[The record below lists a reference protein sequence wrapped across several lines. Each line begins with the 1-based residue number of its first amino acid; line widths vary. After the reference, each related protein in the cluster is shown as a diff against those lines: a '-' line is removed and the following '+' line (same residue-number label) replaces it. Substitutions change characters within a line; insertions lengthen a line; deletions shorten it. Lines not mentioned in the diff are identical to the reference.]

1 METQVIYNSDL
12 HFEHMQW
19 KKELL
24 FWKDEI
30 KSFQNRLDE
39 IIIRWSDDKVLA
51 ELGQYRH
58 NFIAQNEK
66 IDKLIKAIDSHE
78 HNMAEHLNAD
88 EDCIDRVHLR
98 HHQAFR
104 NKLATFR
111 TNYNELKHKLFMF
124 LTEHM

>member
-1 METQVIYNSDL
+1 MVTQVIYNSDL

-39 IIIRWSDDKVLA
+39 IVIRWSDDKILA
-51 ELGQYRH
+51 QLGQFRH
-58 NFIAQNEK
+58 NFLSYGEK

-78 HNMAEHLNAD
+78 HNISDHFEANEN
-88 EDCIDRVHLR
+88 CIDRVHLKL
-98 HHQAFR
+98 HKDFR
-104 NKLATFR
+104 GKLDKFR
-111 TNYNELKHKLFMF
+111 TNYYELKHKLFKF
-124 LTEHM
+124 LTEYM

>member
-1 METQVIYNSDL
+1 MVEQVIYNSDL

-39 IIIRWSDDKVLA
+39 IVIRWSDDKILA
-51 ELGQYRH
+51 QLGQFRH
-58 NFIAQNEK
+58 NFLSYSDK

-78 HNMAEHLNAD
+78 HNISDHFEANEN
-88 EDCIDRVHLR
+88 CIDRVHLKL
-98 HHQAFR
+98 HDDFR
-104 NKLATFR
+104 GKLATFR
-111 TNYNELKHKLFMF
+111 TNYNELKHKLFKF
-124 LTEHM
+124 LTEYM